1 MTNVTWLGKGHKFEC
16 NCNLCEIAP
25 IEYTM
30 ATQLTAIKER
40 LRYYHFKS
48 LEQENDFVA
57 LMIMVEKLLEKK

>member
-1 MTNVTWLGKGHKFEC
+1 MNNVTWLGKGHKFEC
-16 NCNLCEIAP
+16 ACPSCLEAP

-30 ATQLTAIKER
+30 ATQLTSIKER